1 MNQLKTIIV
10 DDEPDSIK
18 LLELQLAQYC
28 PEIEI
33 AGTYTS
39 SLKALPGIEKLQPDL
54 LFLDIEMPV
63 MNGFELLEK
72 ILHLPFS
79 VIFITAYNQYALKAF
94 RFNAVDYLV
103 KPVDA
108 EDLIQAVAKATKR
121 VKPTPAQLL
130 QMQKQLRGEPATRI
144 AIPGQQGGISF
155 IDLNDIIY
163 SEASNNYSKLILTDG
178 NRFLI
183 SKTLK
188 DVQEVLEEEH
198 FLRVH
203 RQFIINLN
211 HVKHFN
217 RNEGVLTMDN
227 GDHIPIARN
236 QKEKLIERYKWL

>member
-1 MNQLKTIIV
+1 MVLKAIII

-18 LLELQLAQYC
+18 LLQLQLAQYC

-39 SLKALPGIEKLQPDL
+39 SVKALPGIEKLQPDL
-54 LFLDIEMPV
+54 VFLDIEMPV
-63 MNGFELLEK
+63 VNGFELLEK

-103 KPVDA
+103 KPIDKD
-108 EDLIQAVAKATKR
+108 DLVEAVAKAIKR
-121 VKPTPAQLL
+121 AKPTPTQLSL
-130 QMQKQLRGEPATRI
+130 MQKQMRGEPATRI
-144 AIPGQQGGISF
+144 AIPGQHGGITF
-155 IDLNDIIY
+155 IDLNEIVF
-163 SEASNNYSKLILTDG
+163 SEASNNYSRLVLTDG
-178 NRFLI
+178 RIFII

-203 RQFIINLN
+203 RQYIINLN
-211 HVKHFN
+211 HVKQFN
-217 RNEGVLTMDN
+217 RNDGILTMTN
-227 GDHIPIARN
+227 GENIPVARN
-236 QKEKLIERYKWL
+236 QKERLIEKYRWL

>member
-1 MNQLKTIIV
+1 MPLKTIII

-18 LLELQLAQYC
+18 LLELQLAEHC

-33 AGTYTS
+33 VRTCTS
-39 SLKALPGIEKLQPDL
+39 SVKALQEIEKLEPDL
-54 LFLDIEMPV
+54 IFLDIEMPV

-72 ILHLPFS
+72 ALHLPFS

-103 KPVDA
+103 KPVDTA
-108 EDLIQAVAKATKR
+108 DLVEAVGKAAHR
-121 VKPTPAQLL
+121 VKPTLPQLT
-130 QMQKQLRGEPATRI
+130 QMQRQLRGEPATRI

-155 IDLNDIIY
+155 INLNDIIY

-178 NRFLI
+178 NIILI

-188 DVQEVLEEEH
+188 DVQQVLEEEH

-203 RQFIINLN
+203 RQYIVNLN
-211 HVKHFN
+211 HVKQFN
-217 RNEGVLTMDN
+217 RNDGILTMNN

-236 QKEKLIERYKWL
+236 QKERLVERYKWL

>member
-1 MNQLKTIIV
+1 MLLKTIII

-18 LLELQLAQYC
+18 LLELQLSQHC

-33 AGTYTS
+33 ASTYTCS
-39 SLKALPGIEKLQPDL
+39 VKALPGIEKLQPDL
-54 LFLDIEMPV
+54 IFLDIEMPV

-103 KPVDA
+103 KPIDA
-108 EDLIQAVAKATKR
+108 GDLIEAVAKATKR
-121 VKPTPAQLL
+121 IKPTATQLSLL
-130 QMQKQLRGEPATRI
+130 QKQFRGEPATRI
-144 AIPGQQGGISF
+144 AIPGQQGGITF
-155 IDLNDIIY
+155 IDLNEIVY
-163 SEASNNYSKLILTDG
+163 SEASNNYSKLILVDG
-178 NRFLI
+178 KQFLI

-203 RQFIINLN
+203 RQYIINLN

-217 RNEGVLTMDN
+217 RNEGILTMDN

-236 QKEKLIERYKWL
+236 QKERLTERYRWL

>member
-1 MNQLKTIIV
+1 MSIKAIIV

-18 LLELQLAQYC
+18 LLQLQLAQHC

-33 AGTYTS
+33 AGAYTS
-39 SLKALPGIEKLQPDL
+39 SVKALPGIEKLQPDL

-103 KPVDA
+103 KPVEA
-108 EDLIQAVAKATKR
+108 GDLTQAVQKATKR
-121 VKPTPAQLL
+121 IKPTATQLSL
-130 QMQKQLRGEPATRI
+130 MQKQMRGEPATRI
-144 AIPGQQGGISF
+144 AIPAQQGGISF
-155 IDLNDIIY
+155 IDLDDIIY
-163 SEASNNYSKLILTDG
+163 GEASNNYSKIILAG
-178 NRFLI
+178 GKQFLI

-203 RQFIINLN
+203 RQYIINLN

-217 RNEGVLTMDN
+217 RNEGFLTMDN
-227 GDHIPIARN
+227 GDHIPVARN
-236 QKEKLIERYKWL
+236 QKERLVERYRWL

>member
-1 MNQLKTIIV
+1 MLKTIII
-10 DDEPDSIK
+10 DDEPDSVK
-18 LLELQLAQYC
+18 LLQLQLAQHC

-33 AGTYTS
+33 TGTFTS
-39 SLKALPGIEKLQPDL
+39 SVKALAAIEKIEPDL
-54 LFLDIEMPV
+54 IFLDIEMPV

-103 KPVDA
+103 KPVDVN
-108 EDLIQAVAKATKR
+108 DLTEAVAKATKR
-121 VKPTPAQLL
+121 VKPTATQLSL
-130 QMQKQLRGEPATRI
+130 LQKQLRGEPATRI

-155 IDLNDIIY
+155 IDLDDIIY
-163 SEASNNYSKLILTDG
+163 SEASNNYSKLILIDG

-203 RQFIINLN
+203 RQYIINLN
-211 HVKHFN
+211 HVKQFN

-236 QKEKLIERYKWL
+236 QKERLIERYRSL

>member
-1 MNQLKTIIV
+1 VKTIKTIIV
-10 DDEPDSIK
+10 DDEPDSVQ
-18 LLELQLAQYC
+18 LLQLQLTQYC

-33 AGTYTS
+33 CGTYTS
-39 SLKALPGIEKLQPDL
+39 SVKALDAIEKIQPDL

-72 ILHLPFS
+72 TLHIPLS
-79 VIFITAYNQYALKAF
+79 VIFVTAYNQYALKAF

-103 KPVDA
+103 KPVDGD
-108 EDLIQAVAKATKR
+108 DLIEAVAKAIKR
-121 VKPTPAQLL
+121 AKPDTTQLS
-130 QMQKQLRGEPATRI
+130 QMQKQMRGEPATRI

-163 SEASNNYSKLILTDG
+163 SEASNNYTRIIMKDG

-203 RQFIINLN
+203 RQYIVNLN
-211 HVKHFN
+211 HVTHFN
-217 RNEGVLTMDN
+217 RNEGILTMDN
-227 GDHIPIARN
+227 DDFIPIARN
-236 QKEKLIERYKWL
+236 QKEKLIERYRFL

>member
-1 MNQLKTIIV
+1 MLLKTIII

-18 LLELQLAQYC
+18 LLELQLAQHC
-28 PEIEI
+28 PQIEI

-39 SLKALPGIEKLQPDL
+39 SIKALSAIEKLQPDL
-54 LFLDIEMPV
+54 IFLDIEMPV

-79 VIFITAYNQYALKAF
+79 VIFITAYNEYALKAF
-94 RFNAVDYLV
+94 RFNAVDYLL

-108 EDLIQAVAKATKR
+108 ADLIQAVVKAAQR
-121 VKPTPAQLL
+121 IKPTTTQLSL
-130 QMQKQLRGEPATRI
+130 MQKQMRGEPATRI
-144 AIPGQQGGISF
+144 AIPGQQGGVSF

-163 SEASNNYSKLILTDG
+163 SEASNNYSKLILTNG

-203 RQFIINLN
+203 RQYIINLN
-211 HVKHFN
+211 HVKQFN
-217 RNEGVLTMDN
+217 RNDGVLTMTN
-227 GDHIPIARN
+227 GENIPVARN
-236 QKEKLIERYKWL
+236 QKERLIEKYRWL

>member
-1 MNQLKTIIV
+1 MMLKTIII

-18 LLELQLAQYC
+18 LLELQLTQHC

-33 AGTYTS
+33 ASTYTS
-39 SLKALPGIEKLQPDL
+39 SVKALPGIEKLQPDL
-54 LFLDIEMPV
+54 IFLDIEMPV

-103 KPVDA
+103 KPIDA
-108 EDLIQAVAKATKR
+108 NDLTEAVAKAIKR
-121 VKPTPAQLL
+121 AKPTSAQLS

-163 SEASNNYSKLILTDG
+163 GEASNNYSKLILTDG
-178 NRFLI
+178 KQFLI

-203 RQFIINLN
+203 RQYIINLN

-227 GDHIPIARN
+227 GHHIPIARN
-236 QKEKLIERYKWL
+236 QKERLTERYRWL

>member
-1 MNQLKTIIV
+1 MFKTIIV

-18 LLELQLAQYC
+18 LLQLQLQQYC
-28 PEIEI
+28 PEVEV
-33 AGTYTS
+33 AGAYTS
-39 SLKALPGIEKLQPDL
+39 SVKALAAIEKIQPNL
-54 LFLDIEMPV
+54 IFLDIEMPV

-79 VIFITAYNQYALKAF
+79 VIFITAYSQYALKAF

-108 EDLIQAVAKATKR
+108 QDLIEAVAKAGR
-121 VKPTPAQLL
+121 QIQLTATQL
-130 QMQKQLRGEPATRI
+130 SQVQKQLRGEPATRI
-144 AIPGQQGGISF
+144 AIPGQHGVTF

-163 SEASNNYSKLILTDG
+163 SEASNNYSKLVLTNG
-178 NRFLI
+178 NHFLI

-188 DVQEVLEEEH
+188 DVQGVLEEEH

-203 RQFIINLN
+203 RQYIINLN
-211 HVKHFN
+211 HVKQFN
-217 RNEGVLTMDN
+217 RNEGILTMDN

-236 QKEKLIERYKWL
+236 QKERLVERYKWL

>member
-1 MNQLKTIIV
+1 MTQLKTIIV

-18 LLELQLAQYC
+18 LLELQLAQHC
-28 PEIEI
+28 PDIEI

-39 SLKALPGIEKLQPDL
+39 SVKALPAIEKLQPDL

-79 VIFITAYNQYALKAF
+79 VVFITAYNQYALKAF

>member
-1 MNQLKTIIV
+1 MLKTIII
-10 DDEPDSIK
+10 DDEPDSVK
-18 LLELQLAQYC
+18 LLQLQLAQHC

-33 AGTYTS
+33 TGTFTS
-39 SLKALPGIEKLQPDL
+39 SVKALAAIEKIEPDL
-54 LFLDIEMPV
+54 IFLDIEMPV

-103 KPVDA
+103 KPIDVH
-108 EDLIQAVAKATKR
+108 DLTEAVAKATKR
-121 VKPTPAQLL
+121 VKPSATQLSL
-130 QMQKQLRGEPATRI
+130 LQKQLRGEPATKI

-163 SEASNNYSKLILTDG
+163 SEASNNYSKLILADG
-178 NRFLI
+178 NKFLI

-203 RQFIINLN
+203 RQYIINLN
-211 HVKHFN
+211 HVKQFN
-217 RNEGVLTMDN
+217 RNEGILTMDN

-236 QKEKLIERYKWL
+236 QKERLIERYKWL

>member
-1 MNQLKTIIV
+1 MVLKAVII

-18 LLELQLAQYC
+18 LLQLQLAQYC

-39 SLKALPGIEKLQPDL
+39 SVKALPGIEKLQPDL
-54 LFLDIEMPV
+54 VFLDIEMPV
-63 MNGFELLEK
+63 VNGFELLEK

-103 KPVDA
+103 KPIDKD
-108 EDLIQAVAKATKR
+108 DLVEAVAKAIKR
-121 VKPTPAQLL
+121 AKPTPTQLSL
-130 QMQKQLRGEPATRI
+130 MQKQMRGEPATRI
-144 AIPGQQGGISF
+144 AIPGQHGGITF
-155 IDLNDIIY
+155 IDLNEIVF
-163 SEASNNYSKLILTDG
+163 SEASNNYSRLVLTDG
-178 NRFLI
+178 RIFII

-203 RQFIINLN
+203 RQYIINLN
-211 HVKHFN
+211 HVKQFN
-217 RNEGVLTMDN
+217 RNDGILTMTN
-227 GDHIPIARN
+227 GEHIPVARN
-236 QKEKLIERYKWL
+236 QKERLIEKYRWL

>member
-1 MNQLKTIIV
+1 MILKTIII

-18 LLELQLAQYC
+18 LLQLQLAQYC

-39 SLKALPGIEKLQPDL
+39 SVKALPEIERLQPDL
-54 LFLDIEMPV
+54 IFLDIEMPV

-103 KPVDA
+103 KPIDVN
-108 EDLIQAVAKATKR
+108 DLTEAVAKATKR
-121 VKPTPAQLL
+121 IKPSATQLSL
-130 QMQKQLRGEPATRI
+130 LQKQLRGEPATRI

-163 SEASNNYSKLILTDG
+163 SEASNNYTKLILSDG
-178 NRFLI
+178 TRFLI

-188 DVQEVLEEEH
+188 DVQEVLEEEQ

-203 RQFIINLN
+203 RQYIINLN
-211 HVKHFN
+211 HVKQFN
-217 RNEGVLTMDN
+217 RNEGVLTMAN

-236 QKEKLIERYKWL
+236 QKEKLIERYRSL